1 MNHTNSFT
9 GQVNYNNFFSPSR
22 YVDPLYFVK
31 SLGLQTD
38 EQQDAQEFSKLFIS
52 LLRDQNS
59 YLADIIDAEFGGKYK
74 YETVCTICGNVTERR
89 WVSLSLL
96 D

>member
-1 MNHTNSFT
+1 MSQKCFCVLPIQHDEDDLAYSF
-9 GQVNYNNFFSPSR
+9 R

-52 LLRDQNS
+52 LLRDQND
-59 YLADIIDAEFGGKYK
+59 YLSNIIDAEFGGRYK
-74 YETVCTICGNVTERR
+74 YETHCTVCGNVTERR
-89 WVSLSLL
+89 
-96 D
+96 